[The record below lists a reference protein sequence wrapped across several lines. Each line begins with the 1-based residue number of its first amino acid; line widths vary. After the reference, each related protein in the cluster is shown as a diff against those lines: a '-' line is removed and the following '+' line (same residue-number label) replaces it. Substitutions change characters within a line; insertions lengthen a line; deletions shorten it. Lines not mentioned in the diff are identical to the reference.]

1 MPVSVEKRQ
10 QPMPVSAE
18 KRQEEFL
25 VLYEQ
30 AERSFFCFDTR
41 LFEPGTLSLDSVER
55 VGYEASEA
63 YRWLVLNGTV
73 EAKYEAQT

>member
-1 MPVSVEKRQ
+1 MT
-10 QPMPVSAE
+10 
-18 KRQEEFL
+18 
-25 VLYEQ
+25 VLFCETIEL
-30 AERSFFCFDTR
+30 AERSFCLDTR